1 MKILETERLLLRGL
15 EQGDFKDVCKLLQ
28 DDEVMYAYE
37 GAFNDQEVQ
46 NWLDRQFGRYR
57 HDGFGL
63 WGVVEKGSNELIG
76 QCGITYQEFDGKRVP
91 EIGYLFK
98 KEFWHKGFAIEAAV
112 ACREYAFHTLG
123 FEEVYSI
130 IRDTNIASQK
140 VARAM
145 ACKKWQPS
153 LSITEGWTC
162 RILFIKS
169 VCVNEKSKSDFP
181 EQNRSDND
189 YIKKPFAF
197 LRSVCDER
205 TFSFYLV
212 DLLKEYCFIE

>member
-76 QCGITYQEFDGKRVP
+76 QCGI
-91 EIGYLFK
+91 
-98 KEFWHKGFAIEAAV
+98 
-112 ACREYAFHTLG
+112 
-123 FEEVYSI
+123 EEVYSI

-140 VARAM
+140 VARRNSMQKVA
-145 ACKKWQPS
+145 
-153 LSITEGWTC
+153 T
-162 RILFIKS
+162 FIKHY
-169 VCVNEKSKSDFP
+169 
-181 EQNRSDND
+181 RG
-189 YIKKPFAF
+189 
-197 LRSVCDER
+197 
-205 TFSFYLV
+205 V
-212 DLLKEYCFIE
+212 DMPHFVYKVSLCK

>member
-91 EIGYLFK
+91 EIGYLLERSF
-98 KEFWHKGFAIEAAV
+98 G
-112 ACREYAFHTLG
+112 
-123 FEEVYSI
+123 
-130 IRDTNIASQK
+130 IRVLLSK
-140 VARAM
+140 LLSLVGSM
-145 ACKKWQPS
+145 
-153 LSITEGWTC
+153 LSIRLVSKRFIRSYGIP
-162 RILFIKS
+162 ILL
-169 VCVNEKSKSDFP
+169 P
-181 EQNRSDND
+181 
-189 YIKKPFAF
+189 KK
-197 LRSVCDER
+197 
-205 TFSFYLV
+205 
-212 DLLKEYCFIE
+212 

>member
-91 EIGYLFK
+91 EIGYLFR

-123 FEEVYSI
+123 
-130 IRDTNIASQK
+130 
-140 VARAM
+140 
-145 ACKKWQPS
+145 
-153 LSITEGWTC
+153 
-162 RILFIKS
+162 LFDHTGYQHCFPKS
-169 VCVNEKSKSDFP
+169 SAAQWHAKSGNLHKALP
-181 EQNRSDND
+181 RGGHA
-189 YIKKPFAF
+189 AF
-197 LRSVCDER
+197 CL
-205 TFSFYLV
+205 
-212 DLLKEYCFIE
+212 

>member
-57 HDGFGL
+57 HDGFSL

-91 EIGYLFK
+91 EIGYLFR
-98 KEFWHKGFAIEAAV
+98 KEF
-112 ACREYAFHTLG
+112 C
-123 FEEVYSI
+123 
-130 IRDTNIASQK
+130 IRALLSK
-140 VARAM
+140 LLSLVGSM
-145 ACKKWQPS
+145 
-153 LSITEGWTC
+153 LSIRLVSKRSIRSYGIP
-162 RILFIKS
+162 ILL
-169 VCVNEKSKSDFP
+169 P
-181 EQNRSDND
+181 
-189 YIKKPFAF
+189 KK
-197 LRSVCDER
+197 
-205 TFSFYLV
+205 
-212 DLLKEYCFIE
+212 

>member
-1 MKILETERLLLRGL
+1 MQT
-15 EQGDFKDVCKLLQ
+15 VA

-91 EIGYLFK
+91 EIGYLFR

-140 VARAM
+140 VARRNSMQKVA
-145 ACKKWQPS
+145 
-153 LSITEGWTC
+153 T
-162 RILFIKS
+162 FIKHY
-169 VCVNEKSKSDFP
+169 
-181 EQNRSDND
+181 RG
-189 YIKKPFAF
+189 
-197 LRSVCDER
+197 
-205 TFSFYLV
+205 V
-212 DLLKEYCFIE
+212 DMPHFVYKVSLCK

>member
-37 GAFNDQEVQ
+37 GSFNDQEVQ

-140 VARAM
+140 VARRNGMQKVA
-145 ACKKWQPS
+145 
-153 LSITEGWTC
+153 T
-162 RILFIKS
+162 FIKHY
-169 VCVNEKSKSDFP
+169 
-181 EQNRSDND
+181 RG
-189 YIKKPFAF
+189 
-197 LRSVCDER
+197 
-205 TFSFYLV
+205 V
-212 DLLKEYCFIE
+212 DMPHFVYKVSLCK

>member
-1 MKILETERLLLRGL
+1 MSCIGKNGRRRGGKSSFTGNSVGKGEKLKCFGIDDFINVEDDMKILETERLLLRGL

-91 EIGYLFK
+91 EIGYLLEKSF
-98 KEFWHKGFAIEAAV
+98 G
-112 ACREYAFHTLG
+112 
-123 FEEVYSI
+123 
-130 IRDTNIASQK
+130 IRALLSK
-140 VARAM
+140 LLSLVGSM
-145 ACKKWQPS
+145 
-153 LSITEGWTC
+153 LSI
-162 RILFIKS
+162 RLVSKRFI
-169 VCVNEKSKSDFP
+169 
-181 EQNRSDND
+181 RS
-189 YIKKPFAF
+189 YGIPTLLPKK
-197 LRSVCDER
+197 
-205 TFSFYLV
+205 
-212 DLLKEYCFIE
+212 

>member
-28 DDEVMYAYE
+28 NDEVMYAYE

-46 NWLDRQFGRYR
+46 NWLDRQSGRYR
-57 HDGFGL
+57 HD
-63 WGVVEKGSNELIG
+63 ELIG

-91 EIGYLFK
+91 EIGYLFR

-140 VARAM
+140 VARRNGMQKVA
-145 ACKKWQPS
+145 
-153 LSITEGWTC
+153 T
-162 RILFIKS
+162 FIKHY
-169 VCVNEKSKSDFP
+169 
-181 EQNRSDND
+181 RG
-189 YIKKPFAF
+189 
-197 LRSVCDER
+197 
-205 TFSFYLV
+205 V
-212 DLLKEYCFIE
+212 DMPHFVYKVSLCK

>member
-98 KEFWHKGFAIEAAV
+98 KEFG
-112 ACREYAFHTLG
+112 
-123 FEEVYSI
+123 
-130 IRDTNIASQK
+130 IRALLSK
-140 VARAM
+140 LLSLVGSM
-145 ACKKWQPS
+145 
-153 LSITEGWTC
+153 LSIRLVSKRSIRSYGIP
-162 RILFIKS
+162 ILL
-169 VCVNEKSKSDFP
+169 P
-181 EQNRSDND
+181 
-189 YIKKPFAF
+189 KK
-197 LRSVCDER
+197 
-205 TFSFYLV
+205 
-212 DLLKEYCFIE
+212 

>member
-28 DDEVMYAYE
+28 AYE

-91 EIGYLFK
+91 EIGYLFR

-140 VARAM
+140 VARRNSMQKVA
-145 ACKKWQPS
+145 
-153 LSITEGWTC
+153 T
-162 RILFIKS
+162 FIKHY
-169 VCVNEKSKSDFP
+169 
-181 EQNRSDND
+181 RG
-189 YIKKPFAF
+189 
-197 LRSVCDER
+197 
-205 TFSFYLV
+205 V
-212 DLLKEYCFIE
+212 DMPHFVYKVSLCK

>member
-91 EIGYLFK
+91 EIGYLLERSFGIRALLSK
-98 KEFWHKGFAIEAAV
+98 LLSLVG
-112 ACREYAFHTLG
+112 
-123 FEEVYSI
+123 SI
-130 IRDTNIASQK
+130 
-140 VARAM
+140 
-145 ACKKWQPS
+145 
-153 LSITEGWTC
+153 LSIRLVSKRFIRSYGIP
-162 RILFIKS
+162 ILLPKS
-169 VCVNEKSKSDFP
+169 SAAQWHAKSGNLHKALP
-181 EQNRSDND
+181 RGGHA
-189 YIKKPFAF
+189 AF
-197 LRSVCDER
+197 CL
-205 TFSFYLV
+205 
-212 DLLKEYCFIE
+212 

>member
-91 EIGYLFK
+91 EIGYLLERSF
-98 KEFWHKGFAIEAAV
+98 G
-112 ACREYAFHTLG
+112 
-123 FEEVYSI
+123 
-130 IRDTNIASQK
+130 IRALLSK
-140 VARAM
+140 LLSLVGSM
-145 ACKKWQPS
+145 
-153 LSITEGWTC
+153 LSIRLVSKRSIRSYGIP
-162 RILFIKS
+162 ILL
-169 VCVNEKSKSDFP
+169 P
-181 EQNRSDND
+181 
-189 YIKKPFAF
+189 KK
-197 LRSVCDER
+197 
-205 TFSFYLV
+205 
-212 DLLKEYCFIE
+212 

>member
-91 EIGYLFK
+91 EIGSFLEKSF
-98 KEFWHKGFAIEAAV
+98 G
-112 ACREYAFHTLG
+112 
-123 FEEVYSI
+123 
-130 IRDTNIASQK
+130 IRALLSK
-140 VARAM
+140 LLSLVGSM
-145 ACKKWQPS
+145 
-153 LSITEGWTC
+153 LSI
-162 RILFIKS
+162 RLVSKRFI
-169 VCVNEKSKSDFP
+169 
-181 EQNRSDND
+181 RS
-189 YIKKPFAF
+189 YGIPTLLPKK
-197 LRSVCDER
+197 
-205 TFSFYLV
+205 
-212 DLLKEYCFIE
+212 

>member
-91 EIGYLFK
+91 EIGYLF
-98 KEFWHKGFAIEAAV
+98 G
-112 ACREYAFHTLG
+112 
-123 FEEVYSI
+123 
-130 IRDTNIASQK
+130 IRALLSK
-140 VARAM
+140 LLSLVGSM
-145 ACKKWQPS
+145 
-153 LSITEGWTC
+153 LSIRLVSKRSIRSYGIP
-162 RILFIKS
+162 ILL
-169 VCVNEKSKSDFP
+169 P
-181 EQNRSDND
+181 
-189 YIKKPFAF
+189 KK
-197 LRSVCDER
+197 
-205 TFSFYLV
+205 
-212 DLLKEYCFIE
+212 

>member
-76 QCGITYQEFDGKRVP
+76 QCGITYQEFDG
-91 EIGYLFK
+91 
-98 KEFWHKGFAIEAAV
+98 WHTGFAIEAAV
-112 ACREYAFHTLG
+112 ACREYAFHTRG
-123 FEEVYSI
+123 FEEGYSI

-140 VARAM
+140 VARRNGMQKVA
-145 ACKKWQPS
+145 
-153 LSITEGWTC
+153 T
-162 RILFIKS
+162 FIKHY
-169 VCVNEKSKSDFP
+169 
-181 EQNRSDND
+181 RG
-189 YIKKPFAF
+189 
-197 LRSVCDER
+197 
-205 TFSFYLV
+205 V
-212 DLLKEYCFIE
+212 DMPHFVYKVSLCK

>member
-91 EIGYLFK
+91 EIGSFLERSF
-98 KEFWHKGFAIEAAV
+98 G
-112 ACREYAFHTLG
+112 
-123 FEEVYSI
+123 
-130 IRDTNIASQK
+130 IRALLSK
-140 VARAM
+140 LLSLVGSM
-145 ACKKWQPS
+145 
-153 LSITEGWTC
+153 LSIRLVSKRSIRSYGIP
-162 RILFIKS
+162 ILL
-169 VCVNEKSKSDFP
+169 P
-181 EQNRSDND
+181 
-189 YIKKPFAF
+189 KK
-197 LRSVCDER
+197 
-205 TFSFYLV
+205 
-212 DLLKEYCFIE
+212 

>member
-91 EIGYLFK
+91 EIGYLLKRSF
-98 KEFWHKGFAIEAAV
+98 G
-112 ACREYAFHTLG
+112 
-123 FEEVYSI
+123 
-130 IRDTNIASQK
+130 IRALLSK
-140 VARAM
+140 LLSLVGSM
-145 ACKKWQPS
+145 
-153 LSITEGWTC
+153 LSIRLVSKRSIRSYGIP
-162 RILFIKS
+162 ILL
-169 VCVNEKSKSDFP
+169 P
-181 EQNRSDND
+181 
-189 YIKKPFAF
+189 KK
-197 LRSVCDER
+197 
-205 TFSFYLV
+205 
-212 DLLKEYCFIE
+212 

>member
-112 ACREYAFHTLG
+112 AWFRRGLFDHTG
-123 FEEVYSI
+123 Y
-130 IRDTNIASQK
+130 Q
-140 VARAM
+140 
-145 ACKKWQPS
+145 
-153 LSITEGWTC
+153 
-162 RILFIKS
+162 
-169 VCVNEKSKSDFP
+169 
-181 EQNRSDND
+181 
-189 YIKKPFAF
+189 
-197 LRSVCDER
+197 
-205 TFSFYLV
+205 
-212 DLLKEYCFIE
+212 YCFPKSSAAQWHAKSGNLH

>member
-91 EIGYLFK
+91 EIGYLFR

-140 VARAM
+140 VARRNGMQKVARRNGM
-145 ACKKWQPS
+145 QKVARRNGMQKVA
-153 LSITEGWTC
+153 T
-162 RILFIKS
+162 FIKHY
-169 VCVNEKSKSDFP
+169 
-181 EQNRSDND
+181 RG
-189 YIKKPFAF
+189 
-197 LRSVCDER
+197 
-205 TFSFYLV
+205 V
-212 DLLKEYCFIE
+212 DMPHFVYKVSLCK

>member
-57 HDGFGL
+57 HDGFG
-63 WGVVEKGSNELIG
+63 
-76 QCGITYQEFDGKRVP
+76 
-91 EIGYLFK
+91 YLFR

-140 VARAM
+140 VARRNSMQKVA
-145 ACKKWQPS
+145 
-153 LSITEGWTC
+153 T
-162 RILFIKS
+162 FIKHY
-169 VCVNEKSKSDFP
+169 
-181 EQNRSDND
+181 RG
-189 YIKKPFAF
+189 
-197 LRSVCDER
+197 
-205 TFSFYLV
+205 V
-212 DLLKEYCFIE
+212 DMPHFVYKVSLCK